1 MIKVCLVCGYR
12 EHVKTLENDTALSHG
27 VCDSPYCLRA
37 YATHSMKGM
46 AEREIENMISECE
59 KAKIYDKAMARL
71 ESYCHSDG
79 LTRSIHKPSGHTGIY
94 AGCFL

>member
-1 MIKVCLVCGYR
+1 MIKVCLVCGHR

-27 VCDSPYCLRA
+27 VCESPYCLRA

-46 AEREIENMISECE
+46 EACEIENMILECE

-71 ESYCHSDG
+71 ESCCHSDG
-79 LTRSIHKPSGHTGIY
+79 LTRSIHKPTCCPCVY
-94 AGCFL
+94 AGSF